1 MLPGKTL
8 AFLLFLLAPWA
19 GSAIAGA
26 PQKVNPAGELV
37 RLRASIYV
45 AENNQQP
52 DILLQ
57 ELRLLRDLQEQYGA
71 VDSAL
76 GTSLRVVDLSGMS
89 EDRSA
94 MANDW
99 HVLAR
104 VSLRAGDPAGAV
116 AAGKR
121 RLLIL
126 KATQDLEL
134 EEQATLDLLDLML
147 ISKRY
152 DEFKHQSEEV
162 RNHFERQKNLAGQA
176 RVLYRQAEYLTS
188 KGRPADAISLLHA
201 ALRKREMLDHD
212 KEVAR
217 IFLALAEAN
226 AGIKNWSSALKAFQE
241 AMQLAPNLPDSV
253 PAHYGLLAKIHEGLG
268 ELGTALHFLRKEAS
282 KKDSI
287 SSAISAERTMHMQM
301 LHALQVKE
309 KVMAELQTENQ
320 AMADQVRTERLKLRG
335 TLLLCAALSVGLL
348 LLILLRFRQIIS
360 LRRTRMK
367 NAVIQGRAQ
376 QMETKRLE
384 LERENL
390 HLSQALVQAKE
401 SRSGSGPLAITGMDQ
416 IHLVDLLINTHLR
429 QAGDATLAKSL
440 SALQGRIKAMNLV
453 HANLRTADKLG
464 GFRMKAHF
472 TALVNA
478 LLSERGLTGTLQVSL
493 DLVEDEADL
502 LEDLLPLSL
511 VVNELLQISLDGA
524 IATGSSTAISISL
537 RRMAH
542 QYELL
547 YTDHA
552 GAINAEAL
560 GNGTLSAELVHA
572 WAAVMNGAILLLKS
586 DVTAFQFTFE
596 PSIPSA
602 MRKAS

>member
-104 VSLRAGDPAGAV
+104 ISLRAGDPAGAV

-126 KATQDLEL
+126 KTTQDLEL

-147 ISKRY
+147 ISKRN
-152 DEFKHQSEEV
+152 DEFKHQSEAV
-162 RNHFERQKNLAGQA
+162 KNHFARQKNLAGQA

-188 KGRPADAISLLHA
+188 KGRSADAISLLHA
-201 ALRKREMLDHD
+201 ALRKREMLDNAN
-212 KEVAR
+212 EVAR
-217 IFLALAEAN
+217 IFLALAQAN
-226 AGIKNWSSALKAFQE
+226 AGVKNWTSALKAFQE

-253 PAHYGLLAKIHEGLG
+253 PEHYGLLATIHEGLG
-268 ELGTALHFLRKEAS
+268 ELGTALHFLKKEAS
-282 KKDSI
+282 TKDSI
-287 SSAISAERTMHMQM
+287 GSAISAERTMHMQM
-301 LHALQVKE
+301 LHAQQAKE
-309 KVMAELQTENQ
+309 KVMAALQAENL
-320 AMADQVRTERLKLRG
+320 AMTQQLRTERFKLRW
-335 TLLLCAALSVGLL
+335 TLLLCSALSVGLL
-348 LLILLRFRQIIS
+348 LLIFLRFRQVIS
-360 LRRTRMK
+360 LRRTRLK

-376 QMETKRLE
+376 LVEAKGLE

-401 SRSGSGPLAITGMDQ
+401 RRSGPGHLATTGMDQ
-416 IHLVDLLINTHLR
+416 IHLVDLLISTHLR

-440 SALQGRIKAMNLV
+440 SSLQGRIKAMNLV

-478 LLSERGLTGTLQVSL
+478 LLSERGLAGTLHVSL

-511 VVNELLQISLDGA
+511 LVHELLQISMDSV
-524 IATGSSTAISISL
+524 TGSSTAISITL
-537 RRMAH
+537 RRVAH

-552 GAINAEAL
+552 GAINADVL
-560 GNGTLSAELVHA
+560 GNGTLGAELVHA

-586 DVTAFQFTFE
+586 EVTAFQFTFE
-596 PSIPSA
+596 PSGSLA
-602 MRKAS
+602 LRKAS

>member
-1 MLPGKTL
+1 MHLGTIPAL
-8 AFLLFLLAPWA
+8 VLFLLVSVA
-19 GSAIAGA
+19 GSTASGA
-26 PQKVNPAGELV
+26 PQQVDPASELV

-57 ELRLLRDLQEQYGA
+57 ELRLLRDLQEQYGT

-94 MANDW
+94 MAQDW

-104 VSLRAGDPAGAV
+104 ISLRAGDAAGAV

-126 KATQDLEL
+126 KTTQDADL

-152 DEFKHQSEEV
+152 DEFKHQSEAAK
-162 RNHFERQKNLAGQA
+162 NHYERQKNQAGQA
-176 RVLYRQAEYLTS
+176 RVLFRQGEHLTS
-188 KGRPADAISLLHA
+188 KGRSADAISLLHA
-201 ALRKREMLDHD
+201 ALRKREMLENA
-212 KEVAR
+212 EVAR
-217 IFLALAEAN
+217 ILLALARAN
-226 AGIKNWSSALKAFQE
+226 AEIKNWSFAQKAFQE

-253 PAHYGLLAKIHEGLG
+253 PEHYGLLATIHEGLG
-268 ELGTALHFLRKEAS
+268 ELGTALHFLKKEAS
-282 KKDSI
+282 TKDSI
-287 SSAISAERTMHMQM
+287 DSAISTERTMHMQM
-301 LHALQVKE
+301 LHALQAKE
-309 KVMAELQTENQ
+309 KVMAELQVENL
-320 AMADQVRTERLKLRG
+320 AMADQLRTERIKLRW
-335 TLLLCAALSVGLL
+335 TLLLCSALSVGLL
-348 LLILLRFRQIIS
+348 LLILLRFRQVIS
-360 LRRTRMK
+360 LRRTRLK

-376 QMETKRLE
+376 QVEAKGLE

-390 HLSQALVQAKE
+390 HLSQALVQARE
-401 SRSGSGPLAITGMDQ
+401 HRSDSVQLATTGVDQ
-416 IHLVDLLINTHLR
+416 IHLVDLLISTHLR
-429 QAGDATLAKSL
+429 QAGDASLAQSL

-453 HANLRTADKLG
+453 HANLRTTDKLG
-464 GFRMKAHF
+464 GLRMKAHF

-478 LLSERGLTGTLQVSL
+478 LLSERGSAETLRVSL
-493 DLVEDEADL
+493 DLVEDGEDL

-511 VVNELLQISLDGA
+511 LVNELLQISMDGA
-524 IATGSSTAISISL
+524 AATGSSTPISITL

-552 GAINAEAL
+552 GAINADVL
-560 GNGTLSAELVHA
+560 GNGSLSAELVHA
-572 WAAVMNGAILLLKS
+572 WAQVMNGAILLLKS
-586 DVTAFQFTFE
+586 EVTAFQFTFE
-596 PSIPSA
+596 PSVSSA